1 LVKEVG
7 MRALGCLPDRT
18 IAIGLSC
25 FVALTL
31 WAAEPPR
38 DQSSRVEQNTF
49 ISLAN
54 PKIRVK
60 VDRKFEYVG
69 RVPFTIDDQA
79 GGNRY
84 VFVHANRDK
93 HIQQMF
99 IIQQEGFFASSP
111 EIYRYKIT
119 TPARLGSVD
128 YQHSVIME
136 DNDANVHEEPGKEAD
151 LTQQFLATR
160 GYVLE
165 RELIMSRFARP
176 ADSERRHEIIFFC
189 FENLSSYGRKL
200 KDFPAGSDSPEKQQI
215 KGKVDDNCRE
225 AFKVSD

>member
-1 LVKEVG
+1 
-7 MRALGCLPDRT
+7 M
-18 IAIGLSC
+18 
-25 FVALTL
+25 
-31 WAAEPPR
+31 
-38 DQSSRVEQNTF
+38 
-49 ISLAN
+49 
-54 PKIRVK
+54 

-69 RVPFTIDDQA
+69 RIPFTIDDRA
-79 GGNRY
+79 GGNRF
-84 VFVHANRDK
+84 VFVHTSRDK

-99 IIQQEGFFASSP
+99 IVQQEGFFASSP

-119 TPARLGSVD
+119 APARLGSVD

-136 DNDANVHEEPGKEAD
+136 DNDANVREEPGKEAD
-151 LTQQFLATR
+151 LTKRFLATR

-200 KDFPAGSDSPEKQQI
+200 KDFPVGSDSPEKQQI
-215 KGKVDDNCRE
+215 KEKVDDNCRE
-225 AFKVSD
+225 AFKVND